1 MRKLVWIAVVALSVA
16 FSGTALASDDGA
28 AIYGKLCAMCHGA
41 KGEGMPMMGPALKGN
56 EFLVKSKDAEI
67 SDVILKGR
75 MGDEK
80 KYKDMPIPM
89 MPQKLTEEEVK
100 AVIAYMKGLAK

>member
-16 FSGTALASDDGA
+16 FSGTALASDGA

-41 KGEGMPMMGPALKGN
+41 KGEGMPMMGPAIKGN
-56 EFLVKSKDAEI
+56 EFVLKGKDADI

-75 MGDEK
+75 AGDAK
-80 KYKDMPIPM
+80 KYKEMPIPM
-89 MPQKLTEEEVK
+89 LPQKLTDDEVK
-100 AVIAYMKGLAK
+100 AVIAHMKGLAK